1 MEKQRYGKQTSTSPL
16 TYLGSI
22 IHATTIP
29 EIHCQYV
36 CVDRSPRMELTP
48 LLPHL
53 CQRPPSTRSPFPTYI
68 STLASTT
75 L

>member
-1 MEKQRYGKQTSTSPL
+1 MGKQRYGKQTSTSPL
-16 TYLGSI
+16 TYLDSI
-22 IHATTIP
+22 IHATIP
-29 EIHCQYV
+29 KIHCQYV

-53 CQRPPSTRSPFPTYI
+53 HQRPPSTRSPFPTYI